1 MVVPAAIC
9 TNVQIV
15 ESAVQASTDGRRARG
30 AASRQAI
37 VEAAGR
43 VVVASGLAAVT
54 HRAVAEEAGVSLART
69 TYHFPTIEAL
79 LRAVQRHLTDRFDVR
94 LLAFINAAR
103 GRHASI
109 IDACCDFLEE
119 LLGPRRAEFLAS
131 VELVVAA
138 ARRPELLSVGSLSST
153 GVIPIMVAFG
163 ADEDRA
169 RATFAAVYGFAV
181 IVATQP
187 KPISAAEIRHFV
199 TATIPSR
206 QQGSPLS

>member
-1 MVVPAAIC
+1 VEAA
-9 TNVQIV
+9 VDP
-15 ESAVQASTDGRRARG
+15 STDGRRARG
-30 AASRQAI
+30 AASRQEI

-43 VVVASGLAAVT
+43 VVVADGLSAVT
-54 HRAVAEEAGVSLART
+54 HRAVAAEAGVPLART
-69 TYHFPTIEAL
+69 TYHFPTVDAL
-79 LRAVQRHLTDRFDVR
+79 LRAVQRHLTERFDVR
-94 LLAFINAAR
+94 LLALIAAAQ

-119 LLGPRRAEFLAS
+119 LLGARRGEFLAS
-131 VELVVAA
+131 VELGVAA
-138 ARRPELLSVGSLSST
+138 ARRPELLSVGSLSAE
-153 GVIPIMVAFG
+153 GVIPMIRTFG

-187 KPISAAEIRHFV
+187 NPVSAAEIRRFV

-206 QQGSPLS
+206 

>member
-1 MVVPAAIC
+1 M
-9 TNVQIV
+9 
-15 ESAVQASTDGRRARG
+15 ESTVQASTDGRRARG

-54 HRAVAEEAGVSLART
+54 HRAVAEEAGVPLART
-69 TYHFPTIEAL
+69 TYHFPTVEAL
-79 LRAVQRHLTDRFDVR
+79 LRAVQRHLTEQFDVR
-94 LLAFINAAR
+94 LMAFITAAR

-109 IDACCDFLEE
+109 VDACCDFLEE
-119 LLGPRRAEFLAS
+119 LLGARRGEFLAS
-131 VELVVAA
+131 VELGVAA
-138 ARRPELLSVGSLSST
+138 ARRPELLSVRSLSAD
-153 GVIPIMVAFG
+153 GVIPIIRTFG

-187 KPISAAEIRHFV
+187 NPITAAEIRRFV
-199 TATIPSR
+199 TATIPTR
-206 QQGSPLS
+206 RPTG

>member
-1 MVVPAAIC
+1 
-9 TNVQIV
+9 V
-15 ESAVQASTDGRRARG
+15 ESTVQASTDGRRARG

-54 HRAVAEEAGVSLART
+54 HRAVAEEAGVPLART
-69 TYHFPTIEAL
+69 TYHFPTVEAL
-79 LRAVQRHLTDRFDVR
+79 LSAVQRHLTERFDVR
-94 LLAFINAAR
+94 LMALITAAQ

-109 IDACCDFLEE
+109 VDACCDFLEE
-119 LLGPRRAEFLAS
+119 LLGARRGEFLAS
-131 VELVVAA
+131 VELGVAA
-138 ARRPELLSVGSLSST
+138 ARRPELLSVGSLSAA
-153 GVIPIMVAFG
+153 GVIPIIRTFG
-163 ADEDRA
+163 TDEDRA

-187 KPISAAEIRHFV
+187 NPISAAEIRRFV

-206 QQGSPLS
+206 RQRSAAPS

>member
-1 MVVPAAIC
+1 VP
-9 TNVQIV
+9 
-15 ESAVQASTDGRRARG
+15 
-30 AASRQAI
+30 
-37 VEAAGR
+37 
-43 VVVASGLAAVT
+43 
-54 HRAVAEEAGVSLART
+54 LART
-69 TYHFPTIEAL
+69 TYHFPTVDAL
-79 LRAVQRHLTDRFDVR
+79 LRAVQLHLTEQFDLR
-94 LLAFINAAR
+94 LLAFITTAPR
-103 GRHASI
+103 RRASI
-109 IDACCDFLEE
+109 VDACCDFLEE

-138 ARRPELLSVGSLSST
+138 ARRPELLSVGALSST
-153 GVIPIMVAFG
+153 GVIPIMMGFG

-187 KPISAAEIRHFV
+187 NPISAAEIRHFV